1 LFIVELVVLPVSML
15 FLYFGLRPYA
25 ASVERAE

>member
-1 LFIVELVVLPVSML
+1 VLPASVL
-15 FLYFGLRPYA
+15 FLYFGLRPYG